1 MTIGMHAGHS
11 TGAQEQ
17 AAHNN
22 GGAAKSTG
30 GTTTAKT
37 KGAAAANT
45 ERQVAA
51 TRKLEAR
58 TELTLQSELPEV
70 GLG

>member
-1 MTIGMHAGHS
+1 MHVRHS

-22 GGAAKSTG
+22 GGAAKLTE

-51 TRKLEAR
+51 TRKPEAR
-58 TELTLQSELPEV
+58 IELTLQSELPEV
-70 GLG
+70 GLR